1 MKIKKLFCLAMSFTL
16 IFTGCSKTNPPKDD
30 KKIKESLPA
39 FEEYCEEIFIE
50 MATCDA
56 LTMNYIISDISNF
69 NIEKLPE
76 MMIEFDSSDIETDMD
91 EIKEIRTTLKK
102 YDYDEL
108 NEDLQITY
116 DSLEYYL
123 DCCEMLHGLE
133 LYQEP
138 LGPTIGIQAELPSTL
153 SEFTFYTKDDID
165 IYLNAL
171 PSIYTLFEEIM
182 KFEEMKS
189 EAGLFMTDTNA
200 DAIIK
205 QCKDFIAN
213 PETNLL
219 ISSFNK
225 DIDKYPGLSQKEKD
239 DYKKKNK
246 EIVLTNIIP
255 AYELIICKL
264 DELKGTGCN
273 TKGLCFYEDG
283 KEYYEYLVR
292 SNVGTSEDI
301 YSIIANLEHNI
312 DTELTK
318 LLAMANTD
326 KDLFKSIQNANIE
339 DATPAQM
346 MEKLKAACK
355 EDYPN
360 IGKLTYDIKSI
371 DKSLEEHL
379 SPAFYFKPPVDST
392 DKNVIY
398 INESK
403 LSNNLETFVTL
414 AHEGLPGHM
423 YHFNYNKKIDYHPLR
438 QCLEI
443 KGVSE
448 GWAKHSEY
456 YSYNYAGFEPNTATG
471 LAINSRISL
480 CIEARAEIGINYEG
494 WTVDEVYEYISQY
507 FSVDEDV
514 AKLVYDSA
522 LELPANTL
530 SYAYGELLYNEMENT
545 AADELEGDFNRL
557 DFNTFILE
565 IGFAPFDVI
574 INEFENEYLD

>member
-1 MKIKKLFCLAMSFTL
+1 MKFKKLFCLVMIFSL
-16 IFTGCSKTNPPKDD
+16 LFTGCSKTNIPENKDNTD
-30 KKIKESLPA
+30 DTLPS

-50 MATCDA
+50 MATCDV
-56 LTMNYIISDISNF
+56 LTMNYIISDVSNF
-69 NIEKLPE
+69 NIKTLPE

-91 EIKEIRTTLKK
+91 EIREIHQTLKK

-108 NEDLQITY
+108 DKDLQITY

-123 DCCEMLHGLE
+123 DCCEMLNGLE

-138 LGPTIGIQAELPSTL
+138 LGPTIGIQAELPNTL
-153 SEFTFYTKDDID
+153 CEFTFYTKEDID
-165 IYLNAL
+165 IYLKAL
-171 PSIYTLFEEIM
+171 PSVYTLFEEIM

-200 DAIIK
+200 NAIIK

-213 PETNLL
+213 PNDNLL
-219 ISSFNK
+219 ITSFDK
-225 DIDKYPGLSQKEKD
+225 DIDNYPGLSEKEKE
-239 DYKKKNK
+239 DYKKQNK
-246 EIVLTNIIP
+246 DIVLNSIIP

-273 TKGLCFYEDG
+273 TKGLCFYDDG

-292 SNVGTSEDI
+292 SNLGTSEDI
-301 YSIIANLEHNI
+301 YSIISNLQNNI
-312 DTELTK
+312 DNELTK

-326 KDLFKSIQNANIE
+326 KNLFTSIKKANIE
-339 DATPAQM
+339 DSTPAQM
-346 MEKLKAACK
+346 MEQLKKACAN
-355 EDYPN
+355 DYPDVGN
-360 IGKLTYDIKSI
+360 LTYDIKSI
-371 DKSLEEHL
+371 DKSLEKHV
-379 SPAFYFKPPVDST
+379 SPALYFKPPVDSV

-403 LSNNLETFVTL
+403 LNNNLETFVTL

-438 QCLEI
+438 QCLEM

-494 WTVDEVYEYISQY
+494 WTVDDVYEYISKY

-514 AKLVYDSA
+514 AQLVYDSA

-545 AADELEGDFNRL
+545 AEEELEEDFSRL
-557 DFNTFILE
+557 SFNTFILE
-565 IGFAPFDVI
+565 VGFAPFDVI
-574 INEFENEYLD
+574 IEEFENEYLD